1 MPLASSIFLIAA
13 LVLAVV
19 FGPQTRAWSWGP
31 AMMAL
36 SICLLAAIPAT
47 WKKDKA
53 QTDFG
58 IVIMA
63 MITAGWFAWRAM
75 NSPVAEFGHADL
87 LLLTGAVGAFIATRT
102 TAGNPVAE
110 KSLEWGIALLLL
122 ASVVVVGMQLA
133 DPSFSPMFGPK
144 QINRPTAFHAHYNE
158 TANFFI
164 ATSLMVAGVAMFG
177 KHPTAT
183 RVIWL
188 LLAAAGLVC
197 VWLTRS
203 RGGIFGAAVGLAVFA
218 VMALMVGKRRNA
230 KWFAPAVIA
239 IPLIAI
245 AVTTYWIMGWQEAQ
259 AARGGEGRIE
269 EVLDNDCRL
278 YFLGMA
284 LTCIG
289 LHPLTGGGSRSFSW
303 ESFQFIDG
311 KAQGGIITHRP
322 ELVHNEL
329 VQAATDYGLIGS
341 GLLVGLLAAMVL
353 MVVLRVLF
361 EERPAQA
368 CPQDAW
374 RIGGL
379 AALAGMLV
387 QSSFSFVFHLMPG
400 IVLLGICLGWISRT
414 TGKPNG
420 RALMANRILLTLT
433 AAGCLCILAP
443 AAWKGVRVSRILWP
457 VYFNAGQPVADESR
471 AEAIGDAI
479 RIWPQAAFYQERGRI
494 YQKLAAASVDGPGFR
509 EYADWAIADYAA
521 GARLHPYEPDLPVN
535 RANLLSLSGMDTEAE
550 DAYQTAIR
558 LQGGME
564 PAFRGHFSL
573 ANHHRRKAARQLADG
588 DVDAALRSIE
598 SAARE
603 MDRAIAKMHWGTSD
617 MKEPHIAIL
626 ESLGT
631 LRFDSGDLQ
640 GALAAYDSA
649 AAVYGN
655 IRAHYLAGV
664 ALGKEAVA
672 RWKMRKPEEAL
683 TLFIQARNRLNQAGG
698 QLPPGVTPA
707 QRTEYITY
715 LDRNIAFLR
724 GAKVK
729 EAR

>member
-1 MPLASSIFLIAA
+1 MPIASSIFLIAA

-19 FGPQTRAWSWGP
+19 LGPQTRAWSWGP
-31 AMMAL
+31 AMMGL
-36 SICLLAAIPAT
+36 SFAVLAALPVI
-47 WKKDKA
+47 WKKGRA
-53 QTDFG
+53 QSDCL
-58 IVIMA
+58 IVTLGVV
-63 MITAGWFAWRAM
+63 TAGWFAWRAM

-87 LLLTGAVGAFIATRT
+87 LLLAGAVGAFLAVRAI
-102 TAGNPVAE
+102 AGNPVAE

-164 ATSLMVAGVAMFG
+164 AASLMVAGVAMFG

-188 LLAAAGLVC
+188 LLAAAGLAC

-203 RGGIFGAAVGLAVFA
+203 RGGIFGAAAGLAIFA
-218 VMALMVGKRRNA
+218 VMALMIGKRRNA
-230 KWFAPAVIA
+230 KWFAPAVVA

-245 AVTTYWIMGWQEAQ
+245 AVTTYWIMGWQEAE
-259 AARGGEGRIE
+259 ASRGGDGRIE
-269 EVLDNDCRL
+269 DLLDNDCRL
-278 YFLGMA
+278 YFLGIA

-303 ESFQFIDG
+303 ECFQFVDG
-311 KAQGGIITHRP
+311 KAQGDIITHRP

-329 VQAATDYGLIGS
+329 VQAATDYGLIGF
-341 GLLVGLLAAMVL
+341 GLLIGLLAAMVL
-353 MVVLRVLF
+353 MLVLRVLF
-361 EERPAQA
+361 ENRPAQP

-400 IVLLGICLGWISRT
+400 ILLLGICLGWISRT
-414 TGKPNG
+414 AEYREGKT
-420 RALMANRILLTLT
+420 LMANRIMLTL
-433 AAGCLCILAP
+433 AGASCLWVLIP
-443 AAWKGVRVSRILWP
+443 AAWKGTRVSRILWP

-471 AEAIGDAI
+471 AEALGDAI

-494 YQKLAAASVDGPGFR
+494 YQKLAAASGDRPGFR

-535 RANLLSLSGMDTEAE
+535 RANLLSQLGRDTEAE
-550 DAYQTAIR
+550 EAYDTAIR

-573 ANHHRRKAARQLADG
+573 ANHHRRKAARQVADG
-588 DVDAALRSIE
+588 DIDAALQSIE
-598 SAARE
+598 CAARE
-603 MDRAIAKMHWGTSD
+603 MDRAIAKMHWVTAD

-649 AAVYGN
+649 AAIYGN
-655 IRAHYLAGV
+655 VRAHYLAGV
-664 ALGKEAVA
+664 ALGKMAVA
-672 RWKMRKPEEAL
+672 TWKGRKPEEAL
-683 TLFIQARNRLNQAGG
+683 SLFIQARNRVEQARG
-698 QLPPGVTPA
+698 QLPPGVTAA
-707 QRTEYITY
+707 QRAEYVSY

-724 GAKVK
+724 GARVK
-729 EAR
+729 ETR